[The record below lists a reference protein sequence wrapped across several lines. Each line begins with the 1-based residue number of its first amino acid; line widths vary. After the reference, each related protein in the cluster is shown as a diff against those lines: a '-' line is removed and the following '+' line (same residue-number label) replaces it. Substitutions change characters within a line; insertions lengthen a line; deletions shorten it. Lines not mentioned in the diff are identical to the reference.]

1 MDTLLHYLN
10 SLSPSEQAAYAARCG
25 TTVGYLRKA
34 ISKRQRFDGALARL
48 LDEQSG
54 GYVKKAMLRPDI
66 WPELAE
72 QEAPSV

>member
-10 SLSPSEQAAYAARCG
+10 SLSPSEQSAYAARCG

-54 GYVKKAMLRPDI
+54 GVVKRALLRPDI

-72 QEAPSV
+72 QEAPNA